1 MHLITKHEGAE
12 AKKEATVM
20 PPFGPGFGEDVRAAV
35 EKLEV
40 WGSDVTAAGADY
52 CEFRAFDGTG
62 TQIATKRVAG
72 Y

>member
-1 MHLITKHEGAE
+1 MHLVDTHEGAQ

-40 WGSDVTAAGADY
+40 WGTSASDPGVDY
-52 CEFRAFDGTG
+52 CEFRAFDGAG
-62 TQIATKRVAG
+62 KQIGTKRVDG

>member
-1 MHLITKHEGAE
+1 MHLISTETGAA
-12 AKKEATVM
+12 AKKEACTM

-40 WGSDVTAAGADY
+40 WGTKASNPGPDY
-52 CEFRAFDGTG
+52 CEFRAFDAQGK
-62 TQIATKRVAG
+62 QIGTKRVDG

>member
-1 MHLITKHEGAE
+1 
-12 AKKEATVM
+12 M

-40 WGSDVTAAGADY
+40 WGTSASDPGADY
-52 CEFRAFDGTG
+52 CEFRAFDAQGTAIG
-62 TQIATKRVAG
+62 TKRVDG